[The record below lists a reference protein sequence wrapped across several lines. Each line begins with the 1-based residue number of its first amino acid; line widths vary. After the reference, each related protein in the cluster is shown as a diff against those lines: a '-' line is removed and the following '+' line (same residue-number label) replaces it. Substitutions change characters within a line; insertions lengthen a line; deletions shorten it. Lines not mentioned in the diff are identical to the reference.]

1 MGLAVGIQAEERRG
15 HEAGVNL
22 GPARWVSLRVRF
34 TAWVVAGALVFCA
47 LAGGLA
53 YRLEHDR
60 ALASSRATIQGL
72 ADAVERTLAVGAFA
86 ADPVLLSEV
95 VEGLA
100 QNPLV
105 ATAQV
110 VSPKGALLA
119 VSKKKTGVS
128 DIGAMSVDRP
138 LASPFDRKE
147 QVGLLRIQGD
157 DAHIRGAA
165 NQQALTLAGWMA
177 GLVVIVAMM
186 LYAAAQR
193 LVSRPIVRLAQRLKA
208 IPPGGV
214 ERMRVPARHRH
225 DEIGTLI
232 QAANALL
239 EASAAALERER
250 TARAEIELTVER
262 RTAELRLAKERAEEA
277 NRAKSQFLATMSHE
291 IRTPMNG
298 VLGMN
303 HLLIG
308 SALDAQQ
315 RAWAEMVQKSG
326 QHLLGVLNDILDFSK
341 IESGHLELESV
352 DFNLV
357 DVVEEAA
364 AMFNQPAAAK
374 GLALTVQ
381 FAQHPAAWALRGDPF
396 RLRQVVANLVGNAV
410 KFTDKGEVAVRVDLL
425 ACTEGQAH
433 FQISVQ
439 DTGIGIAPEALA
451 KVFEHFSQADGSTT
465 RRFGGTGLGLAICKH
480 LVSQMGGRIDVRSA
494 LGAGACFVVDLRL
507 PLLHAPSASLPD
519 RGEPRQALSNTPS
532 AAPAAAQ
539 VPGAA
544 PLVGALRGQVLL
556 VEDNPINQMVG
567 KAMLDNLGLQSQ
579 MAPNG
584 AEAVALVQAQH
595 FDLVLMDCQMPVMD
609 GYEATA
615 AIRRLPGG
623 RGASLPVIALT
634 ANVLQADEQRCR
646 ASGMDGFIGKP
657 YALADLH
664 AVLAMWLPAASIAP
678 AGLAAA
684 SPDGTP
690 AESAQA
696 PALVPDRAKAP
707 TPAPGSAARPSMPAA
722 LNPRAIDALRAL
734 EGPGSPHLVSHLV
747 NDFLATA
754 DAALARIE
762 AAAAAGQTK
771 VMSQFAHALKSSA
784 AILGAE
790 ALAGCYREIER
801 CGREARTENVQAFVE
816 RARAEQGRALVELRQ
831 LLKESA

>member
-1 MGLAVGIQAEERRG
+1 
-15 HEAGVNL
+15 
-22 GPARWVSLRVRF
+22 
-34 TAWVVAGALVFCA
+34 
-47 LAGGLA
+47 
-53 YRLEHDR
+53 
-60 ALASSRATIQGL
+60 
-72 ADAVERTLAVGAFA
+72 
-86 ADPVLLSEV
+86 
-95 VEGLA
+95 
-100 QNPLV
+100 
-105 ATAQV
+105 
-110 VSPKGALLA
+110 
-119 VSKKKTGVS
+119 
-128 DIGAMSVDRP
+128 
-138 LASPFDRKE
+138 
-147 QVGLLRIQGD
+147 
-157 DAHIRGAA
+157 
-165 NQQALTLAGWMA
+165 
-177 GLVVIVAMM
+177 
-186 LYAAAQR
+186 
-193 LVSRPIVRLAQRLKA
+193 
-208 IPPGGV
+208 
-214 ERMRVPARHRH
+214 VPAGHGN
-225 DEIGTLI
+225 DEIGALI
-232 QAANALL
+232 QGANALL
-239 EASAAALERER
+239 QATSAALERER

-303 HLLIG
+303 NLLIG

-364 AMFNQPAAAK
+364 AMFAQPAAAK
-374 GLALTVQ
+374 GLALAVH
-381 FAQHPAAWALRGDPF
+381 FAPHDAAWALRGDPF

-410 KFTDKGEVAVRVDLL
+410 KFTDKGGVAVRVDLL

-465 RRFGGTGLGLAICKH
+465 RRFGGTGLGLAICKR

-519 RGEPRQALSNTPS
+519 RGEPRQALSSMTS
-532 AAPAAAQ
+532 AAPTTAQRSGAAAP
-539 VPGAA
+539 VC
-544 PLVGALRGQVLL
+544 ALRGQVLL

-567 KAMLDNLGLQSQ
+567 EAMLDKLGLQWRL
-579 MAPNG
+579 AGNG

-609 GYEATA
+609 GFQATA

-623 RGASLPVIALT
+623 RGVSLPVIALT
-634 ANVLQADEQRCR
+634 ANVLQGDEQLCR
-646 ASGMDGFIGKP
+646 ASGMDGFLSKP

-664 AVLAMWLPAASIAP
+664 AVLAVWLPAASTAP
-678 AGLAAA
+678 AGLPAA
-684 SPDGTP
+684 SPGGTP

-696 PALVPDRAKAP
+696 SAPVPDPAKAP
-707 TPAPGSAARPSMPAA
+707 TPAPGSAARPSLPAA

-734 EGPGSPHLVSHLV
+734 EGPGSPHLVSQLV

-801 CGREARTENVQAFVE
+801 CGREARTENAHVFIGS
-816 RARAEQGRALVELRQ
+816 ARAEQGRALAELRQ